1 MLVFQRGTAA
11 VRAFAYFQTTWRQS
25 SCCATLKL
33 PFGEMMQFNVGR
45 CLTVGTILGSLLVLL
60 GCAPE
65 VGSDAW
71 CKNLKETPKGDWGA
85 NDVGG
90 YAKHCLLK

>member
-1 MLVFQRGTAA
+1 
-11 VRAFAYFQTTWRQS
+11 
-25 SCCATLKL
+25 
-33 PFGEMMQFNVGR
+33 MMQFNVGR